1 VKGSQGKKALTFGE
15 FITVVYDDWGK
26 RRARGIIR
34 LAINARLLEFRGHDR
49 FVILEP
55 GPDKKISFP

>member
-1 VKGSQGKKALTFGE
+1 VKDSQKKKALTFGE
-15 FITVVYDDWGK
+15 FIMAVYDVWGK
-26 RRARGIIR
+26 RRARGIIWF
-34 LAINARLLEFRGHDR
+34 AINARLLEFREHDR